1 MIYCTMLRNYFNT
14 VARSTFYDFLHIY
27 IAVGE
32 VLTVEPVPKKSDLKK
47 CTIDVSG
54 DGSGITVVTNAKYIA
69 EGWRVVVAMQNAIV
83 PAGADPE
90 EDSNVIIVK
99 KTAVVRSNVGVFL
112 HQQTTNIH
120 NVYKCHLYRLTFN
133 LIQF

>member
-1 MIYCTMLRNYFNT
+1 MTSCM
-14 VARSTFYDFLHIY
+14 Y

-47 CTIDVSG
+47 CTIDVTG

-99 KTAVVRSNVGVFL
+99 KTAVVRSYVGVFL
-112 HQQTTNIH
+112 HQQTTSIH
-120 NVYKCHLYRLTFN
+120 NVYKYRLTFN
-133 LIQF
+133 LIQFYTLSLLLSANIVLMLINHYCM